1 MATHTRRHPAKLDA
15 EGNKIKK
22 EWPKTIDGVKF
33 GSPLE
38 YYTYQQFE
46 ENGIEF
52 EFQKKF
58 VFINPFRYGGEAISG
73 LSLTVDFYLYKRDII
88 VDPKGL
94 QDTANIIKWK
104 MLKRMLLTKGREPR
118 IVFLKSQRAVREFV
132 YMLANGFTQ
141 QVEQRALNGR
151 ISKLKKVAKL
161 IDGRF
166 HNTTGIV
173 CTMNALSEMADYDF
187 AKLLTKLETQK
198 K

>member
-1 MATHTRRHPAKLDA
+1 MANHTRRHPAKLDA

-22 EWPKTIDGVKF
+22 EWPKVIEGIKF

-52 EFQKKF
+52 QKKF
-58 VFINPFRYGGEAISG
+58 VFINPFRYGGEAVSG
-73 LSLTVDFYLYKRDII
+73 LSLTVDFYLYRRDII

-118 IVFLKSQRAVREFV
+118 IVFLSSQRAVREFV

-141 QVEQRALNGR
+141 NVEQRALNGR
-151 ISKLKKVAKL
+151 VSKLKKVAKL
-161 IDGRF
+161 IDGNF
-166 HNTTGIV
+166 HNTADIV
-173 CTMNALSEMADYDF
+173 CSMAALSEMTDFDF
-187 AKLLTKLETQK
+187 ARILTKLQTEK

>member
-1 MATHTRRHPAKLDA
+1 MATHTRRQPAKLDA
-15 EGNKIKK
+15 DGNKIKK

-58 VFINPFRYGGEAISG
+58 VFINPFRYGGEAVSG

-118 IVFLKSQRAVREFV
+118 IVFLSSQRAVREFV
-132 YMLANGFTQ
+132 HMLSHGFTQ
-141 QVEQRALNGR
+141 DVPEKAINGR
-151 ISKLKKVAKL
+151 VTKLKKLGKLKDGIFFLKDGSSIL
-161 IDGRF
+161 ID
-166 HNTTGIV
+166 TVKKMT
-173 CTMNALSEMADYDF
+173 DYDF
-187 AKLLTKLETQK
+187 GKLLKGVI
-198 K
+198 